1 MTEMKFWRMALPFI
15 MVNAV
20 VWGVASIA
28 LPVLAGSDSRAGL
41 VFAMLNLGLAIGAFI
56 WGYLSRKV
64 GLSILLFSSTL
75 FSAAVWIVLVLLDG
89 ILLPFL
95 AFVFGIFAA
104 AIWALATVQVTR
116 SYPKQ
121 EWDSRIARMQSFLVL
136 GQVMGLL
143 IASASSKPVL
153 GIPLLGLAVLATLPV
168 RLAGE
173 RAAVSRFVHSQHHI
187 PKARIFD
194 ILTGHS
200 HVNFKL
206 SHLIHLKNIPLLI
219 FYIRWILVLLA
230 PAPVFAVFPLLMKG
244 TFNLN
249 TSMASIVF
257 AGSTFA
263 SVLVFVAAAKLAR
276 KRSAFTSFNIGVLV
290 CLAGFLMMYGAAI
303 EWNRWI
309 GVGGFVLVI
318 VSWAFVSTG
327 MNIGVV
333 KLVNPEKEGEALGL
347 ANMLMSLDNMIG
359 GLAGGILAAA
369 FGYSV
374 ILIIGVGL
382 SAGALVLE
390 VVHVPMRKTPM
401 KEKA

>member
-1 MTEMKFWRMALPFI
+1 M
-15 MVNAV
+15 
-20 VWGVASIA
+20 
-28 LPVLAGSDSRAGL
+28 
-41 VFAMLNLGLAIGAFI
+41 
-56 WGYLSRKV
+56 
-64 GLSILLFSSTL
+64 
-75 FSAAVWIVLVLLDG
+75 
-89 ILLPFL
+89 
-95 AFVFGIFAA
+95 
-104 AIWALATVQVTR
+104 
-116 SYPKQ
+116 
-121 EWDSRIARMQSFLVL
+121 
-136 GQVMGLL
+136 
-143 IASASSKPVL
+143 
-153 GIPLLGLAVLATLPV
+153 
-168 RLAGE
+168 
-173 RAAVSRFVHSQHHI
+173 
-187 PKARIFD
+187 
-194 ILTGHS
+194 
-200 HVNFKL
+200 NFKL

-244 TFNLN
+244 AFNLN

-303 EWNRWI
+303 GWSRWI

-359 GLAGGILAAA
+359 GLAGGILAAS

-374 ILIIGVGL
+374 ILIIGLGL

-390 VVHVPMRKTPM
+390 VVHFPMRKTPM

>member
-15 MVNAV
+15 LVNAV

-28 LPVLAGSDSRAGL
+28 LPVLAGGDSRAGL

-56 WGYLSRKV
+56 WGYLSRKI
-64 GLSILLFSSTL
+64 GLSILLFFSTL
-75 FSAAVWIVLVLLDG
+75 FSTAVWVVLVLFDG
-89 ILLPFL
+89 TLLPIL
-95 AFVFGIFAA
+95 AFLFGLFAA
-104 AIWALATVQVTR
+104 AIWALATLQVTQ
-116 SYPKQ
+116 SYPKK
-121 EWDSRIARMQSFLVL
+121 EWDSHIARMQSFLVL

-143 IASASSKPVL
+143 IASASSRPVL

-168 RLAGE
+168 NLSGE
-173 RAAVSRFVHSQHHI
+173 EAAISRFVHSEHHI
-187 PKARIFD
+187 PKARILD
-194 ILTGHS
+194 ILTGYS
-200 HVNFKL
+200 HVNFKF
-206 SHLIHLKNIPLLI
+206 SHLVHLKNIPLLV
-219 FYIRWILVLLA
+219 FYIRWILILLA

-244 TFNLN
+244 TFNLS
-249 TSMASIVF
+249 TSMASIIF

-263 SVLVFVAAAKLAR
+263 SVLVFVAADKLAH

-290 CLAGFLMMYGAAI
+290 CLAGFLMMYGATI
-303 EWNRWI
+303 GWNRWI

-327 MNIGVV
+327 MNIGVI

-359 GLAGGILAAA
+359 GLVGGILASA
-369 FGYSV
+369 FGYSF
-374 ILIIGVGL
+374 ILMIGFVL

-390 VVHVPMRKTPM
+390 VVHVPMRRTPM
-401 KEKA
+401 KENG